1 MDPPAHAA
9 VLLETMETLPATT
22 AHAVETRSRSAR
34 GVSGLAQSERML
46 AHEHEQYCD
55 KCEALAVQAA
65 LTNEW
70 MDKQGVPNLQ
80 ASWIAYHYPE

>member
-1 MDPPAHAA
+1 
-9 VLLETMETLPATT
+9 
-22 AHAVETRSRSAR
+22 
-34 GVSGLAQSERML
+34 ML

-70 MDKQGVPNLQ
+70 LDKQGVPNLQ
-80 ASWIAYHYPE
+80 ALWIAYHYPSQTTTTAEASSNPETKR